1 MGDVSL
7 NHTSLLYVH
16 CILMVSQFPNRLF
29 ETTLYSAKRVWSGF
43 GIAFCAPLSSW
54 FLCAHHC
61 WANFKISGTRFHNWT
76 FRNKI
81 PPVTF
86 LVTAIPSMD
95 LTNYKWWSQNVEEL
109 QPRFPNPYFFRHA
122 RKVACSSP
130 PVKSV
135 WPRIGEGLPLP
146 ASRIC
151 VGSNWMALS
160 QLLAYNGFLL

>member
-7 NHTSLLYVH
+7 NHTSLLYAH

-29 ETTLYSAKRVWSGF
+29 ETTLYSAKRVWSGYE
-43 GIAFCAPLSSW
+43 IAFCAPLSSW

-76 FRNKI
+76 FRHKI

-86 LVTAIPSMD
+86 
-95 LTNYKWWSQNVEEL
+95 WSQQSHQWIWQIINDDL
-109 QPRFPNPYFFRHA
+109 KMWNKSNPVSRIHTFSGTQGKLPA
-122 RKVACSSP
+122 PP

-160 QLLAYNGFLL
+160 QLLAYNGFML